1 MATFVL
7 VHGAF
12 TGGWYWSRV
21 RPLLTAAG
29 HTVVTPTLTGAGERV
44 HLLSRGVTLETHIT
58 DILNT
63 LRYED
68 LRDVV
73 LVGHSYGGMVITGVA
88 DRAPE
93 RLSRLVYLDAAF
105 PRSGQNATG
114 GFAEGTGEVLDQ
126 MASGPDDTSWLL
138 PPLPLVAYGVT
149 DPADVA
155 WIGER
160 RTPHPLPTLNEPL
173 RLTRE
178 APGVPR
184 VYVRCARREGLVQ
197 VFGADPLLPMYDNAV
212 AAGFAL
218 LSVDAGHDAMVVAPQ
233 QVADALVAALTAEP
247 SRPDV
252 AS

>member
-21 RPLLTAAG
+21 RPLLQAAG
-29 HTVVTPTLTGAGERV
+29 HEVWTPTLTGAGERA
-44 HLLSRGVTLETHIT
+44 HLLSRAVTLQTHIT
-58 DILNT
+58 DIVNV
-63 LRYED
+63 LRYEE

-114 GFAEGTGEVLDQ
+114 GFAEGTGDVLDQ
-126 MASGPDDTSWLL
+126 MASGADDSSWLL
-138 PPLPLVAYGVT
+138 PPLPLAAYGVT
-149 DPADVA
+149 DPADIA
-155 WIGER
+155 WIGDR

-173 RLTRE
+173 RLTRDD
-178 APGVPR
+178 PGVPR

-197 VFGADPLLPMYDNAV
+197 VFGADPLQPMYDNAV

-218 LSVDAGHDAMVVAPQ
+218 LSVDAGHDAMVIAPG
-233 QVADALVAALTAEP
+233 QVAEALQASLTARP
-247 SRPDV
+247 S
-252 AS
+252 